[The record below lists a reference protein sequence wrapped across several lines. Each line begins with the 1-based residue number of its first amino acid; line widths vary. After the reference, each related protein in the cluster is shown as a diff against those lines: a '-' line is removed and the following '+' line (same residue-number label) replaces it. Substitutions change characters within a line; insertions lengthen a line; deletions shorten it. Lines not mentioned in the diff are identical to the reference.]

1 MCTSTWASGE
11 VGPLFVSIG
20 ANASGVTSKWVKQM
34 NEKGR
39 GLFYITQNQHRS
51 HFMSASSTMTMYE
64 HLYGPALDVRREKL
78 NLQGKPALLMS
89 DAFTGNA
96 ALHSGIALLRQKFA
110 TLYDVHLPQPQPGG
124 WSAHGQPQAISFL
137 LLLSFSVRKWF
148 VPSYTY
154 CIYWY
159 SVSNIVRDI
168 YIYIHI
174 YMYSKLLV
182 FHAIFHCN
190 KGNCALRGVELCRIS
205 FTAFTNNATTTLW
218 KVN

>member
-1 MCTSTWASGE
+1 MSQRAKHSVNRMASIINGRHGLTMCTSTWASGE

-168 YIYIHI
+168 YIYTYLH
-174 YMYSKLLV
+174 V
-182 FHAIFHCN
+182 Q
-190 KGNCALRGVELCRIS
+190 
-205 FTAFTNNATTTLW
+205 
-218 KVN
+218 